1 MTKNIILEH
10 LNTPEMLEALYQ
22 SSPNEFIGDFNQ
34 AFETHTES
42 ETLKVW
48 HARLNYSNSTAN
60 PRTNMPIGIL
70 IVLCLIAG
78 FIAKLPTF
86 FHIDD
91 NWYFPRFIPLAV
103 IGTVIFYFLNMMT
116 SQKIR
121 KVVAGGLLA
130 CTVYAVLL
138 PNNTSSASIAMA
150 LIHLP
155 LLLLSLL
162 AVSFMSDKWDS
173 VQSRLSFIQYIG
185 EVSIYSVLILLGGM
199 VLTGITLGLFSLI
212 NLSIEEWYV
221 EYIVV
226 LGLVSTPLIATYLF
240 DAIQKRQSK
249 FSIILSNVF
258 SPLFLV
264 TIFVYL
270 MATIYQGESPYSN
283 REFLIIF
290 NGLLVVILAIT
301 IFSVSGRERKNTT
314 HITDFINMALIG
326 ATLMVNIVALSAI
339 IFRWTE
345 YGVTLNRVVVTGA
358 NLLIFI
364 HLALLLKQY
373 IKQVW
378 YNADPLE
385 LEATITKYLPVY
397 SVWSLIVVLVLPI
410 VFQYK

>member
-1 MTKNIILEH
+1 
-10 LNTPEMLEALYQ
+10 
-22 SSPNEFIGDFNQ
+22 
-34 AFETHTES
+34 
-42 ETLKVW
+42 
-48 HARLNYSNSTAN
+48 
-60 PRTNMPIGIL
+60 
-70 IVLCLIAG
+70 
-78 FIAKLPTF
+78 
-86 FHIDD
+86 
-91 NWYFPRFIPLAV
+91 
-103 IGTVIFYFLNMMT
+103 
-116 SQKIR
+116 
-121 KVVAGGLLA
+121 
-130 CTVYAVLL
+130 
-138 PNNTSSASIAMA
+138 MA

-185 EVSIYSVLILLGGM
+185 EVSIYSVLILFGGM

-226 LGLVSTPLIATYLF
+226 LGLVSTPLVATYLF

>member
-1 MTKNIILEH
+1 
-10 LNTPEMLEALYQ
+10 
-22 SSPNEFIGDFNQ
+22 
-34 AFETHTES
+34 
-42 ETLKVW
+42 
-48 HARLNYSNSTAN
+48 
-60 PRTNMPIGIL
+60 
-70 IVLCLIAG
+70 
-78 FIAKLPTF
+78 
-86 FHIDD
+86 
-91 NWYFPRFIPLAV
+91 
-103 IGTVIFYFLNMMT
+103 
-116 SQKIR
+116 
-121 KVVAGGLLA
+121 
-130 CTVYAVLL
+130 
-138 PNNTSSASIAMA
+138 MA

-226 LGLVSTPLIATYLF
+226 LGLVSTPLVATYLF

-270 MATIYQGESPYSN
+270 IATIYQGESPYSN
-283 REFLIIF
+283 RAFLIIF

-301 IFSVSGRERKNTT
+301 IFSISGRERKNTT

-326 ATLMVNIVALSAI
+326 ATLMINIVALSAI

-373 IKQVW
+373 IKQVR

-385 LEATITKYLPVY
+385 IEATITKYLPVY
-397 SVWSLIVVLVLPI
+397 SVWSVIVVVVLPI
-410 VFQYK
+410 IFQYK